1 MKPLGKK
8 ILFLA
13 IISCVILFIIYKPT
27 LKNIFQKDKVY
38 ILFNVQKDKD
48 TSINWARYTDLF
60 PKNFNPNRTIVDI
73 SELSKLNK
81 RQKLKYDSIRNIFYK
96 YPCKII
102 PYVNKSKKSS
112 LSITKDIAVAFK
124 ILNKKEI
131 KKSKINS
138 LNILSLDSIIKLI
151 PDLDPSQSSNIE
163 FYILELEGDKGII
176 KKVRPYLIEY
186 N

>member
-1 MKPLGKK
+1 M
-8 ILFLA
+8 
-13 IISCVILFIIYKPT
+13 
-27 LKNIFQKDKVY
+27 
-38 ILFNVQKDKD
+38 
-48 TSINWARYTDLF
+48 
-60 PKNFNPNRTIVDI
+60 DI

-81 RQKLKYDSIRNIFYK
+81 KQKLKYDSIRNIFYK
-96 YPCKII
+96 YPRKII
-102 PYVNKSKKSS
+102 TIENKSKKYS